1 MFNRHLELRLVKNQ
15 KSQSV
20 DDFKNEVKDPT
31 FSAKQI
37 EALGKKLMI
46 GTIIVIASTVVLTTL
61 SDIVTDALTNPTE

>member
-20 DDFKNEVKDPT
+20 DDFKNEVKAPT

>member
-20 DDFKNEVKDPT
+20 DDFKNEVKDPA